1 MEIKL
6 ENMRLKKLNFTQ
18 KIKGVAMSK
27 NGIEFYYNV
36 IDNPD
41 ELIEKINQYTWTK
54 PENVK
59 TEDRSNSVIYLQ
71 DKELQKDIFEI
82 INKSINSFLETYRNL
97 YFLPEL
103 TYFTIE
109 ALKYE
114 PGEKY
119 VMHYDDGSKHVSNRV
134 TSCVIYL
141 NDNYEGGEIEFAN
154 FDIKIKPI
162 KNSMVLFPSNYPYMH
177 IAHQVNSGVRYAINI
192 FLEYK

>member
-1 MEIKL
+1 
-6 ENMRLKKLNFTQ
+6 
-18 KIKGVAMSK
+18 MSK
-27 NGIEFYYNV
+27 NGIEFYYDV

>member
-1 MEIKL
+1 MP
-6 ENMRLKKLNFTQ
+6 
-18 KIKGVAMSK
+18 K
-27 NGIEFYYNV
+27 NGIEFYYDV
-36 IDNPD
+36 IDNSD
-41 ELIEKINQYTWTK
+41 ELIQKINQYTWTK

-59 TEDRSNSVIYLQ
+59 IEDRSNSVIYFQ
-71 DKELQKDIFEI
+71 DRELQKEIFEI
-82 INKSINSFLETYRNL
+82 IDKALDSSLGEYRDL

-103 TYFTIE
+103 TYLTIE

-119 VMHYDDGSKHVSNRV
+119 VMHYDDGSKHVSHRV

-141 NDNYEGGEIEFAN
+141 NDDYEGGEIEFSN
-154 FDIKIKPI
+154 FDIKVKPV

-177 IAHQVNSGVRYAINI
+177 IAHQVNSGTRYAINI